1 MRIYFVGIGGV
12 GMSGLAQAVV
22 ERGEDACGS
31 DLHSSPITQRLQAL
45 GVRVY
50 LGHSSDHIEREQPD
64 LVVASAAIKPDNPE
78 IIAARERGITVMTR
92 AEFLGQLMKRYSGP
106 RVAVA
111 GTHGKTTTT
120 AMAALVMMKGGLDPT
135 VLVGGDVGFLGGNAR
150 IGTGEAFITE
160 ACEAYDSFL
169 HIPGQLRVIT
179 NIEPDHLDYFGNFDR
194 VLQSFRQF
202 ARGGREPEPGCVIAC
217 ADDRA
222 ALELTTSLDPE
233 ERLILYGLNVDVRH
247 LPSVHCAYGLVA
259 REVAPRGNGFR
270 FEAVR
275 VRDGSEERL
284 GRLELQ
290 VPGLHNVRNALA
302 ALAVGLEAGVSAQVA
317 AEALGSFRGVERRFE
332 VLGEVGD
339 VLVLDDYAH
348 HPTEIAATLAAARQV
363 YPSRR
368 LVAVF
373 QPHLY
378 SRTVDFLDGFAE
390 ALAGF
395 DAVLVTDIYP
405 AREAP
410 IPGVSGRL
418 IVERIAKRAPERTV
432 LYVPESRASVDTLR
446 EITRP
451 GDVVLT
457 IGAGDV
463 RQVGTGLLER

>member
-1 MRIYFVGIGGV
+1 
-12 GMSGLAQAVV
+12 
-22 ERGEDACGS
+22 
-31 DLHSSPITQRLQAL
+31 
-45 GVRVY
+45 
-50 LGHSSDHIEREQPD
+50 
-64 LVVASAAIKPDNPE
+64 
-78 IIAARERGITVMTR
+78 
-92 AEFLGQLMKRYSGP
+92 
-106 RVAVA
+106 
-111 GTHGKTTTT
+111 
-120 AMAALVMMKGGLDPT
+120 
-135 VLVGGDVGFLGGNAR
+135 
-150 IGTGEAFITE
+150 
-160 ACEAYDSFL
+160 
-169 HIPGQLRVIT
+169 
-179 NIEPDHLDYFGNFDR
+179 
-194 VLQSFRQF
+194 
-202 ARGGREPEPGCVIAC
+202 
-217 ADDRA
+217 
-222 ALELTTSLDPE
+222 
-233 ERLILYGLNVDVRH
+233 
-247 LPSVHCAYGLVA
+247 
-259 REVAPRGNGFR
+259 
-270 FEAVR
+270 
-275 VRDGSEERL
+275 
-284 GRLELQ
+284 
-290 VPGLHNVRNALA
+290 
-302 ALAVGLEAGVSAQVA
+302 
-317 AEALGSFRGVERRFE
+317 VERRFE

-395 DAVLVTDIYP
+395 DAVLVTNIYP

-432 LYVPESRASVDTLR
+432 LYVPELRAAVDTLR